1 MTLTSLQIA
10 FLQRLAGKRPSST
23 RSSAVAEFFA
33 EHHYIGFRVGRS
45 FEYGESHYEKAALL
59 LTNLHLPLLPLA
71 LDTTRAETAIIPGIS
86 EKSGTLSPHS
96 NSVAIKPI
104 SGRCTYA
111 GKQFSIPAESYAVLT
126 VQQACAVSA
135 QRLMVVENFET
146 FRLLERYQWIDYQ
159 GLDVLAIY
167 RGEKQFRLNEARSV
181 LVQRSEPTW
190 MFSDFDP
197 AGLAMAVGLPR
208 LERVVSPEIS
218 WLKHMTIKS
227 RRQDLFAN
235 QLDQY
240 GRMLDRTDS
249 VLIAPTWLLMKCLSA
264 GLPQE
269 WMAKAPSQTSDSQK
283 TDFR

>member
-10 FLQRLAGKRPSST
+10 FLQRLAAQKPTST

-33 EHHYIGFRVGRS
+33 EHHYIGFRVGRTI
-45 FEYGESHYEKAALL
+45 EYSESHHEKAALL
-59 LTNLHLPLLPLA
+59 LTNLKLPLLPRA
-71 LDTTRAETAIIPGIS
+71 LDTLRSEAANIPGIS
-86 EKSGTLSPHS
+86 EKSGTIRPHS
-96 NSVAIKPI
+96 NSVSVKPI
-104 SGRCTYA
+104 SGNCFYG
-111 GKQFSIPAESYAVLT
+111 GKPFSIPSESYAVLT
-126 VQQACAVSA
+126 IQQACAVSA

-146 FRLLERYQWIDYQ
+146 FRLLESYLWIDYQ

-167 RGEKQFRLNEARSV
+167 RGDKQFRQDEAASV
-181 LVQRSEPTW
+181 LERRTEPTW

-208 LERVVSPEIS
+208 LERVILPEMP
-218 WLKHMTIKS
+218 WLEHMTIKS

-240 GRMLDRTDS
+240 GRMLDGTNS
-249 VLIAPTWLLMKCLSA
+249 VFIAPAWLLMKRLSA

-269 WMAKAPSQTSDSQK
+269 WMAKAPSQTSDP
-283 TDFR
+283 